1 MMALLNNQEQQ
12 HIASLRRHRPGS
24 AGESRGAE
32 TLGQWIAHPGGGA
45 VMPRLVLVQVQVVG
59 EA

>member
-12 HIASLRRHRPGS
+12 HIASLRHHRPGS

-32 TLGQWIAHPGGGA
+32 TLSQWTADPGGSAGDA
-45 VMPRLVLVQVQVVG
+45 
-59 EA
+59 